1 MQSST
6 PKVLLP
12 SVWPLPV
19 SLAATSGISFDFSSS
34 AYLDVSVQRVSPPMT
49 ILFTIGWQSIALPCF
64 HIRISA
70 DLCLFAA
77 PRSFSQLITSFIG
90 SWCQGI
96 LHVLFFAWPRHSSPL
111 RSFAYANFTLSGGCS
126 SSQKISSPTPFF
138 GSPTHL
144 IPISAGFRLSVPCKV
159 KRSLV
164 LLSDSQ
170 LCE

>member
-96 LHVLFFAWPRHSSPL
+96 PLVLFLAWPFFTSLTSNVVAILHFFFVCCSMCFFL
-111 RSFAYANFTLSGGCS
+111 FDSFFTCS
-126 SSQKISSPTPFF
+126 VFK
-138 GSPTHL
+138 
-144 IPISAGFRLSVPCKV
+144 
-159 KRSLV
+159 V
-164 LLSDSQ
+164 LLLLLWRFDPSKPNSW
-170 LCE
+170 CH